1 LEVEAGGTT
10 SDGLFTLEATRCLG
24 CCGLAPV
31 MMIDD
36 DVYAQL
42 EDVSG
47 IPAIIEKYKK
57 QGAQ

>member
-1 LEVEAGGTT
+1 
-10 SDGLFTLEATRCLG
+10 
-24 CCGLAPV
+24 
-31 MMIDD
+31 MIDD